1 MGANA
6 SIRDRSLVVGEYT
19 GDPCEAATSPLV
31 RGGGGHAGPGA
42 ADVRVSVVVPTLDE
56 ADNIPHVLAR
66 LPEDLDEVILV
77 DGHSVDDTVAIAIA
91 IRPSVRVV
99 MAPRR
104 GKGAAIAAGFAAARG
119 TIIVMIDADG
129 SNDPAEIPLFV
140 AALMAGADFAKGSRF
155 MPGGRSADITLV
167 RRLGNTALNRAVN
180 GLFGTTYTDLCYG
193 FNAIW
198 ARHVATL
205 DVNCDGFEVETLMN
219 IRAARAGLAVVEVP
233 SFEHERLSGASKLS
247 AWRDGRRVLRTIVR
261 ERFSTR
267 GVQARPS
274 LTA

>member
-1 MGANA
+1 
-6 SIRDRSLVVGEYT
+6 
-19 GDPCEAATSPLV
+19 
-31 RGGGGHAGPGA
+31 
-42 ADVRVSVVVPTLDE
+42 
-56 ADNIPHVLAR
+56 
-66 LPEDLDEVILV
+66 
-77 DGHSVDDTVAIAIA
+77 
-91 IRPSVRVV
+91 

-167 RRLGNTALNRAVN
+167 RRLGNTVLNRAVN
-180 GLFGTTYTDLCYG
+180 GLFGTAYTDLCYG

-205 DVNCDGFEVETLMN
+205 DVNCDGFEVETLMDN
-219 IRAARAGLAVVEVP
+219 RPRALLHARRPGATEPDCVAV
-233 SFEHERLSGASKLS
+233 ASRSTTMRAKAS
-247 AWRDGRRVLRTIVR
+247 A
-261 ERFSTR
+261 TR
-267 GVQARPS
+267 AR
-274 LTA
+274 